1 MVELKVSKEDSKL
14 VTEMTLL
21 GSTTEIIKE
30 VSVGLSQAIMRM
42 ANGDEDKALS
52 IFATLSDATVMMM
65 AMEYVRKAQ
74 MEYVRKAHGLGG
86 DESGVGIKMPVTPEM
101 YEKLK
106 RRFANE
112 QE

>member
-1 MVELKVSKEDSKL
+1 MVELKVNKEDSKL
-14 VTEMTLL
+14 VTEVTLL

-30 VSVGLSQAIMRM
+30 LSVGLAQSIMRM
-42 ANGDEDKALS
+42 AGGDKDKALN

-65 AMEYVRKAQ
+65 AVDYVC
-74 MEYVRKAHGLGG
+74 KAHGVGG
-86 DESGVGIKMPVTPEM
+86 DETGVGIKMPITPEM

-106 RRFANE
+106 RRFTNE

>member
-1 MVELKVSKEDSKL
+1 MVELKVNKEDDKL

-21 GSTTEIIKE
+21 GFTTEIIKE
-30 VSVGLSQAIMRM
+30 LSVGLAQSIMRM
-42 ANGDEDKALS
+42 AGGDEDKALS

-65 AMEYVRKAQ
+65 AVDYVR
-74 MEYVRKAHGLGG
+74 RTHGIGG
-86 DESGVGIKMPVTPEM
+86 DETGVGIKMPVSHEM

>member
-1 MVELKVSKEDSKL
+1 MVELKILSKEDNKL

-30 VSVGLSQAIMRM
+30 LSVGLAQSIIRM
-42 ANGDEDKALS
+42 SGGDKDKAMN

-65 AMEYVRKAQ
+65 AVEYVRQ
-74 MEYVRKAHGLGG
+74 AHGLGG
-86 DESGVGIKMPVTPEM
+86 DESSVGLKMPVTREM

>member
-1 MVELKVSKEDSKL
+1 MVELKVNKEGSKL
-14 VTEMTLL
+14 VTEVTLL
-21 GSTTEIIKE
+21 GSTQEIIKE
-30 VSVGLSQAIMRM
+30 LSVGLAQSIIRM
-42 ANGDEDKALS
+42 AGGDEDKALN

-65 AMEYVRKAQ
+65 ALDYVRQ
-74 MEYVRKAHGLGG
+74 AHGLGG

>member
-1 MVELKVSKEDSKL
+1 MVELKVNKEDDKL

-30 VSVGLSQAIMRM
+30 LSVGLAQSIMRM
-42 ANGDEDKALS
+42 AGGDEDKALS

-65 AMEYVRKAQ
+65 VVDYVR
-74 MEYVRKAHGLGG
+74 RRHGIGG
-86 DESGVGIKMPVTPEM
+86 DETGVGIKMPVTHEM

>member
-14 VTEMTLL
+14 VTEVTIL

-30 VSVGLSQAIMRM
+30 LSVGLAQSIIRM
-42 ANGDEDKALS
+42 AGGDEDKALS

-65 AMEYVRKAQ
+65 ALEFVH
-74 MEYVRKAHGLGG
+74 KAHGLGS
-86 DESGVGIKMPVTPEM
+86 DESSVGIKMPVTPEM

-106 RRFANE
+106 ERFKNE
-112 QE
+112 

>member
-1 MVELKVSKEDSKL
+1 MVELKVNKEDSKL

-30 VSVGLSQAIMRM
+30 LSVGLSQAIMRM
-42 ANGDEDKALS
+42 AGGDKDKALN

-65 AMEYVRKAQ
+65 AMDYVR
-74 MEYVRKAHGLGG
+74 RAHGLGS

>member
-1 MVELKVSKEDSKL
+1 MVELKVNKEDDKL

-30 VSVGLSQAIMRM
+30 LSVGLAQSIMRM
-42 ANGDEDKALS
+42 AGGDEDKALS

-65 AMEYVRKAQ
+65 AVDYVR
-74 MEYVRKAHGLGG
+74 RRHGIGG
-86 DESGVGIKMPVTPEM
+86 DETGVGIKMPVTYKM

>member
-1 MVELKVSKEDSKL
+1 MVELKILSKEDNEL

-30 VSVGLSQAIMRM
+30 LSVGLAQSIIRM
-42 ANGDEDKALS
+42 TGGDKDKAMN
-52 IFATLSDATVMMM
+52 IFDTLSDATVMMM
-65 AMEYVRKAQ
+65 AVEYVRQ
-74 MEYVRKAHGLGG
+74 AHGLGG
-86 DESGVGIKMPVTPEM
+86 DESSVGFRMPVTREM

-106 RRFANE
+106 ERCKNE